1 MSTKTAPFGTWESP
15 ITAESITKGSI
26 RLADVIVDAAT
37 STVYHIESRPSE
49 AGRDV
54 LVHTASGRD
63 IVGPGWNVRTGVQEY
78 GGAAAVHAGTAY
90 FSHYKDGRLYA
101 VNAGG
106 GEPQAVTPES
116 AVFRFADFE
125 VHPMYHDLLV
135 SVLEDHTDDTP
146 AAVVTTLCIINTR
159 TKSVHPLV
167 AGADFY
173 AAPRFSSDGS
183 RIAWQQW
190 FHPDMPWEGPRSIV
204 SLANATCIAGK
215 RGVLSCGY
223 PSWASTGT
231 LLFTSDVSGYQNPWK
246 YSNGTAA
253 PLFSAPIPEDFAE
266 PAWLL
271 GWSPFAMV
279 DPEGRYGIFSAIRD
293 GRNVAY
299 LVDTQSQGAP
309 QLLDTPYVEIR
320 SVRCVSRAHAQAVFI
335 GARADDKASI
345 IQCKFV
351 GSSGIAHA
359 RAEFSV
365 LHATPTSVNFGPEI
379 ISPPRPISL
388 KIPPSGAPLHVVYY
402 APRNPAY
409 AGSSIKDERPPCVVS
424 VHGGPTGFTSQG
436 LSWEKQYFTSRGWGW
451 LDVNYGGSSGYGR
464 AYIERLIGKWGIV
477 DVEDCINAAQA
488 LSSPAHALADPS
500 RIVIRGTSS
509 GGFTV
514 LAALSIAPDVTVF
527 AAGTSSYGVSDLR
540 KLVEFTYKFESRYLD
555 KLIGGTPTEVPEVYK
570 ARSPVFHADKI
581 TSPLLVN
588 IYALRSQ
595 LKLTGMC

>member
-49 AGRDV
+49 AGRNV
-54 LVHTASGRD
+54 LVHTTSGRD
-63 IVGPGWNVRTGVQEY
+63 P
-78 GGAAAVHAGTAY
+78 AVHAGTAY
-90 FSHYKDGRLYA
+90 FSHYKDGRVYA
-101 VNAGG
+101 VGAGG
-106 GEPQAVTPES
+106 GEPQAVTPGEP
-116 AVFRFADFE
+116 ARRFRFADFE
-125 VHPMYHDLLV
+125 AHPMYHDLLV

-159 TKSVHPLV
+159 TKSVHTAPVVPPRHALGGSEIHV
-167 AGADFY
+167 ADVHV
-173 AAPRFSSDGS
+173 GS
-183 RIAWQQW
+183 
-190 FHPDMPWEGPRSIV
+190 GGSV
-204 SLANATCIAGK
+204 SLTNATL
-215 RGVLSCGY
+215 LSCGY

-271 GWSPFAMV
+271 GWSPFAM
-279 DPEGRYGIFSAIRD
+279 GWA
-293 GRNVAY
+293 NVAY
-299 LVDTQSQGAP
+299 LVDTQTPGAP
-309 QLLDTPYVEIR
+309 QLLDTPYVATQ
-320 SVRCVSRAHAQAVFI
+320 SMRCVSRAHAQAVFI

-351 GSSGIAHA
+351 GSSGLAHA

-388 KIPPSGAPLHVVYY
+388 KIPPSGAPLHV
-402 APRNPAY
+402 
-409 AGSSIKDERPPCVVS
+409 IKDEKPPCVVS

-464 AYIERLIGKWGIV
+464 AYIERLVGKWGIV
-477 DVEDCINAAQA
+477 DVGDCINAAQT
-488 LSSPAHALADPS
+488 LSSPAHALVDPT
-500 RIVIRGTSS
+500 RIVIRGGSA

-540 KLVEFTYKFESRYLD
+540 KLAEFTHKFESRYLE
-555 KLIGGTPTEVPEVYK
+555 KLVGGTPTEVPEVYK

-581 TSPLLVN
+581 TSPLLAN
-588 IYALRSQ
+588 LN
-595 LKLTGMC
+595 